1 LGLKIISIYSF
12 TLLKEFDTNKDGI
25 IDSKDNHNLALW
37 IDSNKDGITNKDEL
51 IYLKDINSPIKQIE
65 LNTLDTLLSGYD
77 KNHDF
82 GIDNKDAIFNY
93 IYFKQNLDNSI
104 NLYIYGDEK
113 VKEYL
118 NDLKKNLTIKTDKG
132 IKEVKSV
139 NFYKD
144 LDELNLT
151 KKKEYELKDVDKSY
165 TIYVNNADNVIKAG
179 NKDDIIYTFNG
190 DDTVYAGDGDVKLA
204 NEKDLGLYSKVV

>member
-1 LGLKIISIYSF
+1 MGLKIISIDSF
-12 TLLKEFDTNKDGI
+12 TILKEFDTNKDGI

-118 NDLKKNLTIKTDKG
+118 NDYKKNLTIKTDKG

-151 KKKEYELKDVDKSY
+151 IKKEYELKDVDKSY
-165 TIYVNNADNVIKAG
+165 T
-179 NKDDIIYTFNG
+179 
-190 DDTVYAGDGDVKLA
+190 TV
-204 NEKDLGLYSKVV
+204 